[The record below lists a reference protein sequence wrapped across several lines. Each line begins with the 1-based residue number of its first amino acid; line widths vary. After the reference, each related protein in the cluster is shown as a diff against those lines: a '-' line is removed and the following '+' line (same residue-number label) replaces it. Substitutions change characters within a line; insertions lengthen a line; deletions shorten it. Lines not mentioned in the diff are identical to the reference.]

1 MMLSDARLVLALEF
15 EAAGLKD
22 SVLDAHLFR
31 LEAVITTANNCC
43 NDVHASNNPV
53 DKHCPRQ
60 AQFLTPSSARLP
72 LSKIVSRKHYQRLVL
87 RS

>member
-1 MMLSDARLVLALEF
+1 MMLSDAGLVLALEF

-43 NDVHASNNPV
+43 NQLLVSESTTFPYNDVHASNNPL
-53 DKHCPRQ
+53 DNHCP
-60 AQFLTPSSARLP
+60 
-72 LSKIVSRKHYQRLVL
+72 
-87 RS
+87 

>member
-43 NDVHASNNPV
+43 NQMLVSGMLVSGTQVTILSTSTAL
-53 DKHCPRQ
+53 DKHC
-60 AQFLTPSSARLP
+60 SSRL
-72 LSKIVSRKHYQRLVL
+72 LQRDCLEAN
-87 RS
+87 